1 MDTILFI
8 RASVFSRLLLI
19 AAIAWGY
26 ATISNASTYAQV
38 LLEAPAAMTRT
49 ALPAEIIAGKV
60 KIRNAD
66 GSQKFGFKPKGAD
79 CKFYDA
85 AGKELCKI
93 SLKAPGLKVK
103 RGDKQLFEA
112 KPKEAKLMLLD
123 TKGKELFRF
132 RVKESK
138 IDFYSGEDRLKR
150 IVNKDG
156 KWYLEDNADKRLFY
170 CKDDNGKMEVHNPA
184 GKTVLYSKELKSPLG
199 LVFFMIDELTAE
211 QQAAAAVF
219 FADFEF

>member
-1 MDTILFI
+1 MNPVFFNQ
-8 RASVFSRLLLI
+8 ASIVGRLMLI
-19 AAIAWGY
+19 AATVCCCT
-26 ATISNASTYAQV
+26 TIIGTTVCAQE

-49 ALPAEIIAGKV
+49 ALPAEIIAAKV

-85 AGKELCKI
+85 GGKELCKI
-93 SLKAPGLKVK
+93 RLKEGRLKVK
-103 RGDKQLFEA
+103 RGETQLFEA

-132 RVKESK
+132 RVKDSK

-150 IVNKDG
+150 IVLKEG
-156 KWYLEDNADKRLFY
+156 RWSLEDNADNRLFY

-184 GKTVLYSKELKSPLG
+184 GDTVLYSKELKRPLG
-199 LVFFMIDELTAE
+199 LVFFMIDELTPE
-211 QQAAAAVF
+211 QQAASAVF
-219 FADFEF
+219 FANFEF

>member
-1 MDTILFI
+1 MTLVFFK
-8 RASVFSRLLLI
+8 RASVARRLLFI
-19 AAIAWGY
+19 AAAVCWC
-26 ATISNASTYAQV
+26 ATIINANACAQE
-38 LLEAPAAMTRT
+38 LAEAPAAMTRT
-49 ALPAEIIAGKV
+49 ALPAEIIAAKV

-93 SLKAPGLKVK
+93 SLKEGRLKVK
-103 RGDKQLFEA
+103 RGETRLFEA

-132 RVKESK
+132 RVKDSK

-150 IVNKDG
+150 IVLKEG
-156 KWYLEDNADKRLFY
+156 KWYLEDNADNRLFY

-184 GKTVLYSKELKSPLG
+184 GETVLYSKELKRPLG
-199 LVFFMIDELTAE
+199 LVFFMIDELTPE
-211 QQAAAAVF
+211 QQAASAVF
-219 FADFEF
+219 FADFGF